1 MNFSKF
7 EKLFTQLYGKENLA
21 TQYKRFESLVEN
33 YKKRYSSN
41 GEKIRLFTSPGRT
54 EIGGNHTDHNLGKV
68 LAGSIQLDCIGAVE
82 ETENTITI
90 YDLTYNEDYSI
101 DINNTERIPEE
112 KGSIA
117 LVRGI
122 VQGFKNAGYK
132 VGGFNS
138 CFTSDVIAAAGVSSS
153 ASFEMMICAILNIL
167 FNDGKIP
174 LAKLV
179 AIGQFAENAY
189 WDKASGQLDQT
200 ACAAGG
206 IICIDFENKEEPLT
220 RKVNFDFAAAGY
232 TMMLVVTGK
241 GHADLSAE
249 YSAVPQEMKAVASFF
264 GQDTLRGLSFEDI
277 TKNLPALRVKFGDR
291 AVMRSLHFF
300 EENLRVEKE
309 IEALEKGDF
318 ESFLKLVEASG
329 NSSWKWLQNI
339 CVPGVAEEQPMAI
352 CLALSEYFI
361 RTHNKGACRL
371 HGGGFAGVIQA
382 FIPNELADEYVDFM
396 NEALNG
402 GKDGKKNVYRMTIRP
417 LGTIEIC

>member
-1 MNFSKF
+1 MDFSF
-7 EKLFTQLYGKENLA
+7 FQQTFTKLYGKKNLDL
-21 TQYKRFESLVEN
+21 QYKRYENLVEN
-33 YKKRYSSN
+33 YKKHFSSDGKN
-41 GEKIRLFTSPGRT
+41 LRLFTSPGRT

-82 ETENTITI
+82 KTENTISI
-90 YDLTYNEDYSI
+90 FDLTYNEDYSI
-101 DINNTERIPEE
+101 DISQTERIPEE

-153 ASFEMMICAILNIL
+153 ASFEMMICGILNIL
-167 FNDGKIP
+167 YNDGKIP

-206 IICIDFENKEEPLT
+206 IICIDFENKNEPLT
-220 RKVNFDFAAAGY
+220 RKVNFDFTSAGY

-249 YSAVPQEMKAVASFF
+249 YSAVPQEMKAIASFF
-264 GQDTLRGLSFEDI
+264 GKETLRGLNFTDI
-277 TKNLPALRVKFGDR
+277 TSNLPVLREKFGDR

-300 EENLRVEKE
+300 EENVRVEKE
-309 IEALEKGDF
+309 IEALENGDF
-318 ESFLKLVEASG
+318 EEFLKLVEASG

-361 RTHNKGACRL
+361 RTHGKGACRL

-382 FIPNELADEYVDFM
+382 FIPNELADEYIDFM
-396 NEALNG
+396 NTSLN
-402 GKDGKKNVYRMTIRP
+402 GKKNGKNNVYKMTIRP